1 MVYSK
6 NYKVKI
12 QRSKKNKTFILISP
26 NLTLHCV
33 TKQVEKKCIP
43 KRPVFV
49 MPELKP
55 VFCHED
61 VTSQLI
67 LEL

>member
-6 NYKVKI
+6 SYKVKI
-12 QRSKKNKTFILISP
+12 QRSKKKTFILISP
-26 NLTLHCV
+26 NLTLHCIRR
-33 TKQVEKKCIP
+33 KVEKCIP

-49 MPELKP
+49 MPDLKP
-55 VFCHED
+55 VFCPED